1 MNETMN
7 TSPAEETTVD
17 TSEGFGST
25 AETEEDDWDD
35 MDLSDLTDDSDAE
48 ENPVETQ
55 ETHQEADQPQEE
67 NQEPSAED
75 QPTQDDPQT
84 QGKAEADQP
93 TFDLKYMG
101 QTRTVSQEEVK
112 SLAQKGLNYDK
123 VLGERDT
130 ARREIERLGGIP
142 KLQEYKDFLEE
153 LAKEDGSTVED
164 LMDSARAEILAKR
177 EHLDK
182 TIALQRVKL
191 DRERKAYEAQKSKD
205 QAAQRAR
212 EEAERERDAEVDRF
226 VKAFPGVKEVPA
238 QVWQRVHQEGVPL
251 TVAYASYELQRL
263 RSENETLKT
272 RAETAEQNLKNKERS
287 TGSQSSAGKTSP
299 KDVYDD
305 LWYDG
310 T

>member
-17 TSEGFGST
+17 TSEGFGSD

-48 ENPVETQ
+48 ENPAEPQ
-55 ETHQEADQPQEE
+55 ETTQVADQPQEE
-67 NQEPSAED
+67 NQAPSAED

-101 QTRTVSQEEVK
+101 QTRTVSEEEVK

-130 ARREIERLGGIP
+130 ARGEIAR
-142 KLQEYKDFLEE
+142 LQEFETFLQE

-191 DRERKAYEAQKSKD
+191 DRERKAFEAQKSQD

-251 TVAYASYELQRL
+251 TAAYASYELQRL
-263 RSENETLKT
+263 RSENEALKT

-299 KDVYDD
+299 KDAYDD